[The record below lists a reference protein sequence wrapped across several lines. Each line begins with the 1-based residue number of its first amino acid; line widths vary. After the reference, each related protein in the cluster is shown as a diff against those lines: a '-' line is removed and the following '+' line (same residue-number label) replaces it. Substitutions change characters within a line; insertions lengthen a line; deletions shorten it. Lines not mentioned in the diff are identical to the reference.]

1 MQDYVICIS
10 MKLTIVTINRNNLAG
25 LQRTLQSVQAQ
36 TCTDF
41 EHVVIDGASTDGSAQ
56 LVADYAAHAPYAVKW
71 LSEPDSGIYN
81 AMNKGIG
88 MATGDYIEILNSGDA
103 LASADVVERM
113 FAALAARNYPEIMY
127 GNMLKT
133 SDWQHFHR
141 DRCGDSSWY
150 TPQSFL
156 YFYCGTLNH
165 DCAYIRRSLF
175 ERFGLYNEQ
184 MRICSDWEWYI
195 RAIVLGG
202 VQAVYVNIDV
212 THFDMNGISES
223 GNKNR
228 EIIQRERREYLEK
241 IVPAAVLW
249 DYDHYA
255 FPMEQYRRLQRHH
268 LWGAAWFVE
277 RVLFKLEKWG
287 ILR

>member
-1 MQDYVICIS
+1 

-56 LVADYAAHAPYAVKW
+56 LVADYAAHAPYAVRW

-113 FAALAARNYPEIMY
+113 FAALDARNYPEIMY

-133 SDWQHFHR
+133 SDWQHFRR
-141 DRCGDSSWY
+141 DRCGDSSLY

-175 ERFGLYNEQ
+175 ERFGFYNEQ

-202 VQAVYVNIDV
+202 VQPVYVNIDV

-223 GNKNR
+223 GRKNA
-228 EIIQRERREYLEK
+228 EIIARERREYLEK
-241 IVPAAVLW
+241 IVPASVLW

-255 FPMEQYRRLQRHH
+255 FPMDQYRRLRRHH
-268 LWGAAWFVE
+268 LWGMVWFVE
-277 RVLFKLEKWG
+277 RVVFKLEKWG

>member
-1 MQDYVICIS
+1 

-56 LVADYAAHAPYAVKW
+56 LVADYAAHAPYAVRW

-133 SDWQHFHR
+133 SDWQHFRR
-141 DRCGDSSWY
+141 DRCGDSSLY

-202 VQAVYVNIDV
+202 VQPVYVNIDV

-223 GNKNR
+223 GRKNAD
-228 EIIQRERREYLEK
+228 IIARERREYLEK
-241 IVPAAVLW
+241 IVPASVLW

-255 FPMEQYRRLQRHH
+255 FPMDQYRRLRRHH
-268 LWGAAWFVE
+268 LWSVVWFVE
-277 RVLFKLEKWG
+277 RVVFKLEKWG

>member
-1 MQDYVICIS
+1 

-56 LVADYAAHAPYAVKW
+56 LVADYAAHAPYAVRW

-113 FAALAARNYPEIMY
+113 FAALDARNYPEIMY

-133 SDWQHFHR
+133 SDWQHFRR
-141 DRCGDSSWY
+141 DRCGDSSLY

-202 VQAVYVNIDV
+202 VQPVYVNIDV

-223 GNKNR
+223 GRKNA
-228 EIIQRERREYLEK
+228 EIIARERREYLEK
-241 IVPAAVLW
+241 IVPASVLW

-255 FPMEQYRRLQRHH
+255 FPMDQYRRLRRHH
-268 LWGAAWFVE
+268 LWGMVWFVE
-277 RVLFKLEKWG
+277 RVVFKLEKWG

>member
-1 MQDYVICIS
+1 

-56 LVADYAAHAPYAVKW
+56 LVADYAAHAPYAVRW

-113 FAALAARNYPEIMY
+113 FAALDARNYPEIMY

-133 SDWQHFHR
+133 SDWQHFRR
-141 DRCGDSSWY
+141 DRCGDSSLY

-175 ERFGLYNEQ
+175 ERLGFYNEQ

-202 VQAVYVNIDV
+202 VQPVYVNIDV
-212 THFDMNGISES
+212 THFDRNGISES
-223 GNKNR
+223 GRKNAD
-228 EIIQRERREYLEK
+228 IIARERREYLEK
-241 IVPAAVLW
+241 IVPASVLW

-255 FPMEQYRRLQRHH
+255 FPMDQYRRLRRHH
-268 LWGAAWFVE
+268 LWGVVWFVE
-277 RVLFKLEKWG
+277 RVVFKLEKWG

>member
-1 MQDYVICIS
+1 

-56 LVADYAAHAPYAVKW
+56 LVADYAAHAPYAVRW

-113 FAALAARNYPEIMY
+113 FAALDARNYPEIMY

-133 SDWQHFHR
+133 SDWQHFSR
-141 DRCGDSSWY
+141 DRCGDSSLY

-175 ERFGLYNEQ
+175 ERFGFYNEQ

-202 VQAVYVNIDV
+202 VQPVYVNIDV

-223 GNKNR
+223 GRKNA
-228 EIIQRERREYLEK
+228 EIIARERREYLEK
-241 IVPAAVLW
+241 IVPASVLW
-249 DYDHYA
+249 DYNHYA
-255 FPMEQYRRLQRHH
+255 FPMDQYRRLRRHH
-268 LWGAAWFVE
+268 LWGMVWFVE
-277 RVLFKLEKWG
+277 RVVFKLEKWG

>member
-1 MQDYVICIS
+1 

-25 LQRTLQSVQAQ
+25 LQRTLQSVQSQ

-56 LVADYAAHAPYAVKW
+56 LVADYAAHAPYAVRW

-113 FAALAARNYPEIMY
+113 FAALDARNYPEIMY

-133 SDWQHFHR
+133 SDWQHFRR
-141 DRCGDSSWY
+141 DHCGDSSLY

-202 VQAVYVNIDV
+202 VQPVYVNIDV

-223 GNKNR
+223 GRKNAD
-228 EIIQRERREYLEK
+228 IIARERREYLEK
-241 IVPAAVLW
+241 IVPASVLW

-255 FPMEQYRRLQRHH
+255 FPMDQYRRLRRHH
-268 LWGAAWFVE
+268 LWGVVWFVE

>member
-1 MQDYVICIS
+1 M
-10 MKLTIVTINRNNLAG
+10 
-25 LQRTLQSVQAQ
+25 
-36 TCTDF
+36 
-41 EHVVIDGASTDGSAQ
+41 
-56 LVADYAAHAPYAVKW
+56 
-71 LSEPDSGIYN
+71 
-81 AMNKGIG
+81 
-88 MATGDYIEILNSGDA
+88 
-103 LASADVVERM
+103 
-113 FAALAARNYPEIMY
+113 
-127 GNMLKT
+127 
-133 SDWQHFHR
+133 
-141 DRCGDSSWY
+141 SSW
-150 TPQSFL
+150 QSFL

-202 VQAVYVNIDV
+202 VQPVYVNIDV

-223 GNKNR
+223 GRKNAD
-228 EIIQRERREYLEK
+228 IIARERREYLEK
-241 IVPAAVLW
+241 IVPASVLW

-255 FPMEQYRRLQRHH
+255 FPMDQYRRLRRHH
-268 LWGAAWFVE
+268 LWGVVWFVE